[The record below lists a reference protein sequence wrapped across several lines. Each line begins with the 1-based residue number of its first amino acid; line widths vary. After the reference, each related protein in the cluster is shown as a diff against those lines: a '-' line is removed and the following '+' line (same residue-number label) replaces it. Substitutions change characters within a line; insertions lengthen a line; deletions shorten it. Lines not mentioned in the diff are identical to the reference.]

1 MMHKNNLTKYQQA
14 KISLMAA
21 KDRFD
26 KATAELA
33 TVGDR
38 KVFQGLGK
46 AFLCRPKEELIEDYT
61 SLKDSNITEVLEV
74 NVRSLK
80 LKVNRN

>member
-1 MMHKNNLTKYQQA
+1 
-14 KISLMAA
+14 MAA

-33 TVGDR
+33 TVGER

-61 SLKDSNITEVLEV
+61 SLKDSNIGEVLEV
-74 NVRSLK
+74 NVSWGCLK
-80 LKVNRN
+80 INRN